1 MSNPKTRYSKQRET
15 IYEVLANDQ
24 THPNVDTI
32 YMNVKKIIPDIS
44 LGTVYRNLNFLA
56 QQKRIHRLDFG
67 EGVIRFDAHL
77 DPHYHFVCDECHDIL
92 DLEIDESLLTPLIDN
107 VQKHCDVHIKT
118 ADIVFRGT
126 CQQCLKKKS

>member
-15 IYEVLANDQ
+15 IYKVLANDR

-92 DLEIDESLLTPLIDN
+92 DLEIDESLLAPLIGN